1 MEDTV
6 TLTKRFLYR
15 VDVKTCLESFQERIQ
30 REEVEAE
37 SINNSSAEFCWK
49 DEKWIIL
56 EENRGSRE
64 GRIFVLFFKDR
75 KY

>member
-6 TLTKRFLYR
+6 TLTKRFLWR
-15 VDVKTCLESFQERIQ
+15 VDVKTCLESFQGRIQ

-37 SINNSSAEFCWK
+37 TINNSSAKFCWK
-49 DEKWIIL
+49 DEKWIL
-56 EENRGSRE
+56 LENRGSRE